1 MSKSV
6 PSSVTKTVSRHV
18 NKSAKKSKI
27 LKVIVIGLGAQAQKD
42 HIPAILRR
50 KNLKIVALVDNDEK
64 MLSACNEVIG
74 TKAFQDVREAVRET
88 QPDLAIV
95 SVPHNQYF
103 EILEILA
110 LNHIGTLKEKPFAVT
125 YAEASE
131 IINLY
136 NTHDT
141 YLQICVQRRYSKLY
155 ETTKKLL
162 ESIGNIHSVSV
173 EYSLNLSAQDMASG
187 WRANRLIS
195 GGGAALDMGY
205 HSIDLLTY
213 IFGVP
218 DKVYA
223 QLSYNS
229 LGDDYSIED
238 TMKAMMT
245 YADGKINTN
254 VTVTK
259 ISNQKS
265 ETVRIY
271 GSEGSVL
278 VDGRAVRLFDKD
290 SNEVEAHSFNS
301 KQHEVDGQLDEFVD
315 AYLRKNSLDTKDQNF
330 IDQLS
335 NMRTIDAIYKSH
347 ASGKVVSL
355 R

>member
-1 MSKSV
+1 MSKTVPKSV
-6 PSSVTKTVSRHV
+6 GKTVSTHV
-18 NKSAKKSKI
+18 NKTSSKVI
-27 LKVIVIGLGAQAQKD
+27 LKVMVVGLGSQAQKD

-50 KNLKIVALVDNDEK
+50 KDLDLIALVDSDDET
-64 MLSACNEVIG
+64 LISCNENID
-74 TKAFQDVREAVRET
+74 TKVFHDVRSAIQDVS
-88 QPDLAIV
+88 PDLAII

-103 EILEILA
+103 DILEVLA
-110 LNHIGTLKEKPFAVT
+110 SNNIPTLKEKPFGVT

-136 NTHDT
+136 NAYDT
-141 YLQICVQRRYSKLY
+141 YLQICVQRRFSKLY
-155 ETTKKLL
+155 ETTKALL
-162 ESIGNIHSVSV
+162 ELIGNIYSVSV
-173 EYSLNLSAQDMASG
+173 EYSLNLNASNMAGG
-187 WRANRLIS
+187 WRADRLIS

-229 LGDDYSIED
+229 LGNDYSIED

-245 YADGKINTN
+245 YCDGKINAN

-278 VDGRAVRLFDKD
+278 VDGRTVRLFDKD
-290 SNEVEAHSFNS
+290 SNEIESHSFNS
-301 KQHEVDGQLDEFVD
+301 KQHEVDRQLDEFIKVC
-315 AYLRKNSLDTKDQNF
+315 LRGGGIDIKNQNF

-347 ASGKVVSL
+347 TSNKVVRL

>member
-1 MSKSV
+1 MSRSV
-6 PSSVTKTVSRHV
+6 PVKVPKAVLSHVSEPSPKV
-18 NKSAKKSKI
+18 NT
-27 LKVIVIGLGAQAQKD
+27 LKVMIIGLGIQARKD

-50 KNLKIVALVDNDEK
+50 SELKIVALVDSNEQI
-64 MLSACNEVIG
+64 LSECNENIG
-74 TKAFQDVREAVRET
+74 AKAFQDVRTAVEET
-88 QPDLAIV
+88 SPDIALV

-103 EILEILA
+103 GILEILA
-110 LNHIGTLKEKPFAVT
+110 EHKIPTLKEKPFAVT
-125 YAEASE
+125 YEEASE

-136 NTHDT
+136 KASDT
-141 YLQICVQRRYSKLY
+141 YLQICVQRRFSKLY

-162 ESIGNIHSVSV
+162 ESIGNIYSVSV
-173 EYSLNLSAQDMASG
+173 EYNLNLSAADMASG
-187 WRANRLIS
+187 WRANRLVS

-205 HSIDLLTY
+205 HSVDLLTY

-229 LGDDYSIED
+229 IGHGYSIED

-245 YADGKINTN
+245 YSDGKINAN

-259 ISNQKS
+259 IANQKG

-271 GSEGSVL
+271 GSEGTVL
-278 VDGRAVRLFDKD
+278 VDGRTVRLYDKD
-290 SNEVEAHSFNS
+290 SNEVESHSFSS
-301 KQHEVDGQLDEFVD
+301 KQQEVDAQLERFVSACLD
-315 AYLRKNSLDTKDQNF
+315 GERLDTKNQDF

-347 ASGKVVSL
+347 SNNKVVRL

>member
-6 PSSVTKTVSRHV
+6 PISVPKTVLRHA
-18 NKSAKKSKI
+18 NKSGSKAKV
-27 LKVIVIGLGAQAQKD
+27 LKVMIVGLGVQAQKD
-42 HIPAILRR
+42 HIPAIIRR
-50 KNLKIVALVDNDEK
+50 KDVKIVALVDNNEQT
-64 MLSACNEVIG
+64 LSSCNETIG
-74 TKAFQDVREAVRET
+74 TNVFQDIRSAVLAT
-88 QPDLAIV
+88 SPDLAIV

-103 EILEILA
+103 EILEVLA
-110 LNHIGTLKEKPFAVT
+110 ANKIATLKEKPFAVT

-141 YLQICVQRRYSKLY
+141 YLQICVQRRFSKLY

-162 ESIGNIHSVSV
+162 DSIGNVYSVDV
-173 EYSLNLSAQDMASG
+173 EYSLNLNAQDMASG

-229 LGDDYSIED
+229 LGNDYSIED

-245 YADGKINTN
+245 YADGKINAN
-254 VTVTK
+254 VIVTK
-259 ISNQKS
+259 ISQQKG
-265 ETVRIY
+265 ETVRIH
-271 GSEGSVL
+271 GSEGSVI
-278 VDGRAVRLFDKD
+278 VDGRTVRLFDKD
-290 SNEVEAHSFNS
+290 SSEVETHSFIS
-301 KQHEVDGQLDEFVD
+301 KQHEVDSQLDEFIS
-315 AYLRKNSLDTKDQNF
+315 AGMRGAGLDTKDQGF

-347 ASGKVVSL
+347 ASNKVVRL

>member
-1 MSKSV
+1 MSKPVPISV
-6 PSSVTKTVSRHV
+6 SKTVLRHA
-18 NKSAKKSKI
+18 NKSPKTKV
-27 LKVIVIGLGAQAQKD
+27 LKVMIVGLGVQAQKD

-50 KNLKIVALVDNDEK
+50 NDVKIVALVDNNEQI
-64 MLSACNEVIG
+64 LSGCNENIG
-74 TKAFQDVREAVRET
+74 TEVFQDVRSAVVAT
-88 QPDLAIV
+88 SPDIAIV

-103 EILEILA
+103 EILEVLA
-110 LNHIGTLKEKPFAVT
+110 AHKVATLKEKPFAVT

-136 NTHDT
+136 KAHDT
-141 YLQICVQRRYSKLY
+141 YLQICVQRRFSKLY

-162 ESIGNIHSVSV
+162 DSIGNVYSVDV
-173 EYSLNLSAQDMASG
+173 EYSLNLNAEDMASG

-245 YADGKINTN
+245 YSDGKINAN
-254 VTVTK
+254 VIVTK

-265 ETVRIY
+265 ETVRIH
-271 GSEGSVL
+271 GAEGSVF
-278 VDGRAVRLFDKD
+278 VDGRTVRLFDKD
-290 SNEVEAHSFNS
+290 SNEVEVHSFIS
-301 KQHEVDGQLDEFVD
+301 KQHEVDAQLDEFIS
-315 AYLRKNSLDTKDQNF
+315 AGMRGHGLDTKDQGF

-347 ASGKVVSL
+347 ASNKVVRL